1 MNLAKYIK
9 ATFLQNTLGQIL
21 HSLMHKVLR
30 LCPINSFHW
39 SYSNISWQIWSKTH
53 SNSKFWNQSLSIT
66 RKFCIKYSPFLGN
79 TLYSEFDSA
88 SITFFVA
95 CCISLYHGLSFVA
108 TRCHSLSLVV
118 FRYHSLYKSLSL
130 VIVRFHTL
138 PLNVPLVRIFISDHT
153 FNLFFMLRSKTFWQ
167 LKIHFCY
174 YFRF

>member
-9 ATFLQNTLGQIL
+9 ATSLQNTLGQIL

-39 SYSNISWQIWSKTH
+39 SYSNISWQTWSKIH

-66 RKFCIKYSPFLGN
+66 RKFYIKYSAFLWE
-79 TLYSEFDSA
+79 THC
-88 SITFFVA
+88 ITFFVA

-118 FRYHSLYKSLSL
+118 FRYHSLYQSLSL
-130 VIVRFHTL
+130 VIIRFHTL

-153 FNLFFMLRSKTFWQ
+153 FNLSFMLRSKTFWQ